1 MPLDRLIF
9 FPDPDLPDRPPGVEE
24 RAIATADGLSLD
36 AWWAGAPDAAAT
48 LVWSHGNGGN
58 IGGRADVLVALAARG
73 IAVLAYDYR
82 GYGRSEGRPSEPG
95 VYLDAEAAYD
105 SLRAR
110 GVPAGRIVAFG
121 ESLGG
126 AVAIRLASVRPCA
139 GVAVVSTFTT
149 LRDAGRAHYG
159 PLALLAG
166 ERFLADL
173 SSQAEIRRLAAELC
187 DRYPAIHVLVN
198 NAGVVNL
205 RRSTTVD
212 GIETVFAVNHLAY
225 LLLTHLLLARL
236 RASAP
241 ARIVNVASD
250 AHRFG
255 RIDLDDLGHARRYR
269 AMRVYGASKL
279 ANVLFTHELARRLDG
294 TGVAANC
301 LHPGAVSTPVEALRV
316 TVPSFCATRTRATV
330 QPGSR
335 KVPKTWKP
343 MEVALPWRMTPG
355 RLPTVT
361 LRAVPLCETWKVSV
375 SPVLEPQVSAAR
387 LPTKVRSPP

>member
-1 MPLDRLIF
+1 MNGRVCVVTGASSGIG
-9 FPDPDLPDRPPGVEE
+9 R
-24 RAIATADGLSLD
+24 ATARALARLG
-36 AWWAGAPDAAAT
+36 AT
-48 LVWSHGNGGN
+48 LALV
-58 IGGRADVLVALAARG
+58 GRDRGRGEETVAALRAESGSAAVAL
-73 IAVLAYDYR
+73 
-82 GYGRSEGRPSEPG
+82 
-95 VYLDAEAAYD
+95 
-105 SLRAR
+105 
-110 GVPAGRIVAFG
+110 
-121 ESLGG
+121 
-126 AVAIRLASVRPCA
+126 
-139 GVAVVSTFTT
+139 
-149 LRDAGRAHYG
+149 
-159 PLALLAG
+159 
-166 ERFLADL
+166 FLADL
-173 SSQAEIRRLAAELC
+173 SSQAEIRRLGAELC

-205 RRSTTVD
+205 RRSTTAD

-225 LLLTHLLLARL
+225 FLLTHLLLARL

-279 ANVLFTHELARRLDG
+279 ANILFTYELARRLDG
-294 TGVAANC
+294 TGVTANC
-301 LHPGAVSTPVEALRV
+301 LHPGAVATRLGQNNGRKSCPVTSVHLPRGGRRERQVLRRLPRGALLARIVRREPGPPSLGRERPPERHRIGRSRPLRHLSCAAAPCAAGRRQRLSVPTQIESQEVNPQSISKPVEALRV

-330 QPGSR
+330 QPESR
-335 KVPKTWKP
+335 KLPKTWKP

-387 LPTKVRSPP
+387 PPTKVQSPP